1 MTDFNWKP
9 SIALQRE
16 WVEKKGLM
24 VGDRVRILRKAID
37 FENDWMG
44 VWCTKMDGY
53 VGKVVNVLAIYSGD
67 IIIGADGYRS
77 LCPYFV
83 LEKVTEAESPMYIPS
98 TDQEPLAGVRKE
110 RKEVGI
116 TLKELAQ
123 ELRKIFR
130 FKYLTVSPDFC
141 GCPAEIYCW
150 TSIRPAYNA
159 KGSMWIISQ
168 EGSQT
173 IACSFEG
180 RHLETSLDLS
190 EYADEHGEVDY
201 SKCILEVDDD
211 QHMA

>member
-9 SIALQRE
+9 YIALQRE
-16 WVEKKGLM
+16 WVEKKGLK

-98 TDQEPLAGVRKE
+98 TDQETLAGVRKE

-123 ELRKIFR
+123 GQIWRQAGVLLGPHWRGF
-130 FKYLTVSPDFC
+130 
-141 GCPAEIYCW
+141 
-150 TSIRPAYNA
+150 
-159 KGSMWIISQ
+159 
-168 EGSQT
+168 
-173 IACSFEG
+173 
-180 RHLETSLDLS
+180 
-190 EYADEHGEVDY
+190 
-201 SKCILEVDDD
+201 
-211 QHMA
+211 